1 MNDKIS
7 VLIAARKNSKYLA
20 KFLFGCLERTADLDN
35 MEILVML
42 NAHDTWNRDLVDFF
56 KHHPFDNWIRFFE
69 EDEGLG
75 RAGLHAYFN
84 TLLQFATG
92 DWIVYFCEDHYIIK
106 DAWDLHVRKMI
117 MGELKVQTEVGEAN
131 KHEHG
136 RLDPHK
142 VWVLVPSFDNVGP
155 MNHIVSRAYIEAQ
168 GGVLARHG
176 NLDSYI
182 NDVTGRLRDRTLRF
196 DSDEPLFHDFT
207 HDQPSPMSDA
217 TMQSVISEAGK
228 LLPKYGAPIINQ
240 WIDQD
245 VTKLRE
251 HIEGEK

>member
-1 MNDKIS
+1 MNEKIS

-20 KFLFGCLERTADLDN
+20 KFLMGFYTNTADIRN
-35 MEILVML
+35 IEVLVML
-42 NAHDTWNRDLVDFF
+42 NAHDTWNLDLV
-56 KHHPFDNWIRFFE
+56 HFFE
-69 EDEGLG
+69 NQMYPPIKFFYEDEGLG
-75 RAGLHAYFN
+75 RAGLHEYFN
-84 TLLQFATG
+84 ILLKHATG

-117 MGELKVQTEVGEAN
+117 AGDLKVQTEVGEAN

-136 RLDPHK
+136 KLEPRK
-142 VWVLVPSFDNVGP
+142 VWCLVPSFDNVGP
-155 MNHIVSRAYIEAQ
+155 MNHIISRGYLEAQ
-168 GGVLARHG
+168 GGILARHG

-217 TMQSVISEAGK
+217 AMQSVISNAGK
-228 LLPKYGAPIINQ
+228 LLPKYNNPIIAQ

-245 VTKLRE
+245 VTKLRQA
-251 HIEGEK
+251 IEEEK